1 MSCRDRITSAAKW
14 LYTTITNVHTAARSN
29 WIHVDFVKCL
39 IISAVRLPKAT
50 RSMPTRCVGIQS
62 PQIASAF
69 SHDGA
74 CIIDHIHTHT
84 HTEKLLSSQ
93 NDGRRDV
100 RVFIFFF
107 FFFCG
112 VVCWYNNFV
121 VLFLFLC
128 LAIRPRAETNRPL
141 MKTKDVTDYS
151 GRLIRTSSASQAFWL
166 VIPARTTHQ
175 QFSDDDGGLQMLIAQ
190 RQNNI

>member
-1 MSCRDRITSAAKW
+1 MSHHLCCTLAHGYSF
-14 LYTTITNVHTAARSN
+14 HTHSLRRNSESPN
-29 WIHVDFVKCL
+29 SF
-39 IISAVRLPKAT
+39 R
-50 RSMPTRCVGIQS
+50 IQS
-62 PQIASAF
+62 RWGVYNRPYP
-69 SHDGA
+69 
-74 CIIDHIHTHT
+74 HTHT

-93 NDGRRDV
+93 NGGRRDLC
-100 RVFIFFF
+100 VFI

-128 LAIRPRAETNRPL
+128 LAIRPRAATNQPL

-166 VIPARTTHQ
+166 VIPPRPTHQ

-190 RQNNI
+190 RRNNI

>member
-1 MSCRDRITSAAKW
+1 MSHHLCCTLAQGYSFHAHSLRRNSKSP
-14 LYTTITNVHTAARSN
+14 NR
-29 WIHVDFVKCL
+29 F
-39 IISAVRLPKAT
+39 R
-50 RSMPTRCVGIQS
+50 IQS
-62 PQIASAF
+62 RWGVYNRPYPY
-69 SHDGA
+69 
-74 CIIDHIHTHT
+74 THT
-84 HTEKLLSSQ
+84 HRKATVEPKRWPS
-93 NDGRRDV
+93 RRAC
-100 RVFIFFF
+100 IH
-107 FFFCG
+107 FFCG

-190 RQNNI
+190 RRNNI

>member
-1 MSCRDRITSAAKW
+1 VC
-14 LYTTITNVHTAARSN
+14 
-29 WIHVDFVKCL
+29 IH
-39 IISAVRLPKAT
+39 
-50 RSMPTRCVGIQS
+50 
-62 PQIASAF
+62 
-69 SHDGA
+69 
-74 CIIDHIHTHT
+74 
-84 HTEKLLSSQ
+84 
-93 NDGRRDV
+93 
-100 RVFIFFF
+100 F

-128 LAIRPRAETNRPL
+128 LAIRPRAATNQPL

-166 VIPARTTHQ
+166 VIPPRPTHQ

-190 RQNNI
+190 RRNNI